1 MAGSTEA
8 PPEVLSIS
16 GQTNLCDGVVFSSSP
31 GEEVAEADNGTQG
44 TCSKLCRADATEER

>member
-44 TCSKLCRADATEER
+44 TCSKLCRADETEER